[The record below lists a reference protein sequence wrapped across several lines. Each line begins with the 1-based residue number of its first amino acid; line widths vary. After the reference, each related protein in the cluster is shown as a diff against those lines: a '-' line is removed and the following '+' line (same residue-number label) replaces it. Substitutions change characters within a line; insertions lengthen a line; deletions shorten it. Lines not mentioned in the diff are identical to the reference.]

1 MIEAHTIDA
10 WTRAA
15 DRNTDAFRNLTI
27 LGGFAAPLFLWLAGT
42 ALVLA
47 AEANDR
53 RGAAERR
60 LAGLSGVQRGLE
72 IFILAFLFR
81 LQALI
86 VTPGSPFITLFRVDI
101 LNIMGPALAITAAVW
116 WLAKRDG
123 WAFAMLA
130 LLASATALV
139 TPLIRTAAWVDSV
152 PIWFQ
157 WYLRPAGEYTTF
169 TAFPWAGF
177 VFGGACLGIVLAR
190 TPSGSQRRTYL
201 GIAAA
206 GLLLVVAGFAL
217 AHYPSIYEQSSF
229 WTSSPTFFAIRTGI
243 LLGSVALMYSLEVVA
258 RRYAVRLGPL
268 ERLGRSS
275 LFVYWIHVELVYG
288 YASWFL
294 RQRLQLWQ
302 ALFAFSL
309 FCALMYGAIV
319 AKDSALARWK
329 VRAAARS
336 PFIIGS

>member
-1 MIEAHTIDA
+1 MIEAHTVDA

-47 AEANDR
+47 AEANHRRVRDR
-53 RGAAERR
+53 RI
-60 LAGLSGVQRGLE
+60 AGLAGVQRGLE
-72 IFILAFLFR
+72 IFILAFVFR

-86 VTPGSPFITLFRVDI
+86 VTPGSPFITVFRVDI
-101 LNIMGPALAITAAVW
+101 LNIMGPALAVTAAVW

-123 WAFAMLA
+123 WAFVMLA

-139 TPLIRTAAWVDSV
+139 TPLIRAATWVDRV
-152 PIWFQ
+152 PVWLQ

-177 VFGGACLGIVLAR
+177 VFAGASLGVVLAR
-190 TPSGSQRRTYL
+190 TPLGSQWRTYL
-201 GIAAA
+201 GIGAA
-206 GLLLVVAGFAL
+206 GLLLSFVGLEL
-217 AHYPSIYEQSSF
+217 ARRPSIYEQSAF
-229 WTSSPTFFAIRTGI
+229 WTSSPTFFAIRAGI
-243 LLGSVALMYSLEVVA
+243 LLGTVAVMYLLEVVA
-258 RRYAVRLGPL
+258 RRFNVRLGPL

-294 RQRLQLWQ
+294 RQRLDLWQ
-302 ALFAFSL
+302 ALLAFGL
-309 FCALMYGAIV
+309 FCALMYGAV
-319 AKDSALARWK
+319 LAKDSALARWK